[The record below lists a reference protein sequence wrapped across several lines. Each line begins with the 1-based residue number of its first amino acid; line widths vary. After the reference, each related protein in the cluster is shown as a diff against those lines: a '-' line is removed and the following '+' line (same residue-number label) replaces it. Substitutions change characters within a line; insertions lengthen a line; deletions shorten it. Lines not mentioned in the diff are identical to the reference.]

1 MGNIAFSSL
10 GSSDNA
16 WGIVDSRYPF
26 RWLDAWGNV
35 DKCIPDMYRAADWTV
50 TATGTAPVANSL
62 VPDAKIL
69 ISSQA
74 STEYSG
80 DNMQILGSKFK
91 LESGK
96 PCYFGAKLTVNE
108 ATQTDLLVGLCGVD
122 TTLTNAS
129 SSHAI
134 AVGAGGAFFSKLD
147 GVTAGYFKTYTTATE
162 ANSVAAFTCDTS
174 AHWYEF
180 YWDGT
185 FLTGYYDGVKI
196 GQFGSGV
203 TTEVLTPSI
212 CFRKGDTAAGV
223 YTCTVHE
230 FITIAVRG

>member
-1 MGNIAFSSL
+1 MSMNLSKI

-16 WGIVDSRYPF
+16 VGIIDSRYPHRIF
-26 RWLDAWGNV
+26 DAWGAV
-35 DKCIPDMYRAADWTV
+35 DKDIVNTYRAADWTV
-50 TATGTAPVANSL
+50 TATGTAPVAASL
-62 VPDAKIL
+62 LPDAKIL
-69 ISSQA
+69 ISTQA

-80 DNMQILGSKFK
+80 DNMQILGSRFK

-96 PCYFGAKLTVNE
+96 PLYFGAKVTASE
-108 ATQTDLLVGLCGVD
+108 ATQSDFLIGLCGVD

-129 SSHAI
+129 SSHAL

-147 GVTAGYFKTYTTATE
+147 AATQVYFKTYTTATE
-162 ANSVAAFTCDTS
+162 ANSAAASTMDTS
-174 AHWYEF
+174 AHWYEMV
-180 YWDGT
+180 WDGYT
-185 FLTGYYDGVKI
+185 LTGYVDAVKV
-196 GQFGSGV
+196 GCFGSGV

-223 YTCTVHE
+223 YTLTVHE